1 MVYEKDRRRLLR
13 AAVNWPATIISSY
26 GQAIGETKS
35 ISQAGVSFYCSE
47 SPPIGRECRLEIQPP
62 HHQPILV
69 SAKTI
74 WILETNPV
82 EESSRFIIGAEFEY
96 ISEEDVLFL
105 GEVIA
110 NQLEKSPESKSKG
123 KGSPKSQH

>member
-13 AAVNWPATIISSY
+13 AAVNWPATIITSH

-35 ISQAGVSFYCSE
+35 ISQAGVSLCCSQ

-69 SAKTI
+69 SAKTL
-74 WILETNPV
+74 WVLETNPS
-82 EESSRFIIGAEFEY
+82 EMSSRFIIGAEFEY
-96 ISEEDVLFL
+96 ISEDDVLFL
-105 GEVIA
+105 GKVIA
-110 NQLEKSPESKSKG
+110 NQLG
-123 KGSPKSQH
+123 KNPSV

>member
-13 AAVNWPATIISSY
+13 AAVKWPTTIITSHGETS
-26 GQAIGETKS
+26 GETKS

-62 HHQPILV
+62 HHEPIMV
-69 SAKTI
+69 SAKPI
-74 WILETNPV
+74 WVLEANSLEV
-82 EESSRFIIGAEFEY
+82 SSRFIIGAEFEY
-96 ISEEDVLFL
+96 ISEDDVLFL

-110 NQLEKSPESKSKG
+110 KQLGKSPISKG
-123 KGSPKSQH
+123 KDGP